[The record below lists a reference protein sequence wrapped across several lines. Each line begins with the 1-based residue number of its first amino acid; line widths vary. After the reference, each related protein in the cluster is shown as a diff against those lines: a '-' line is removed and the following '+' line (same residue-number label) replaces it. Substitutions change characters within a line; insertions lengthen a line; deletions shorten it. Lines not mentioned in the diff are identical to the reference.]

1 MNRQLNRPM
10 AMKSKRNALWV
21 TLWVLLFACLAAW
34 RVTGGTVSFTYD
46 NAGRLTAANYAATTS
61 ISYAYNPAGNLIL
74 ASAPV
79 PALIVGPVVDGQM
92 TLYWPATPAGFILQR
107 ATTLASTNAWTD
119 APVTPLEDGA
129 FFVAHVIAGSHTT
142 FFRLRLGP

>member
-1 MNRQLNRPM
+1 MKRQLNLPM
-10 AMKSKRNALWV
+10 PMKSKPNALRV
-21 TLWVLLFACLAAW
+21 ALWLMLFASLAAW
-34 RVTGGTVSFTYD
+34 RGTGGNVTFTYD
-46 NAGRLTAANYAATTS
+46 AAGRLTAANYAATTNF
-61 ISYAYNPAGNLIL
+61 IYAYDPAGNLVL

-92 TLYWPATPAGFILQR
+92 TLYWPVAPAGFILQR

-142 FFRLRLGP
+142 FFRLRQGP